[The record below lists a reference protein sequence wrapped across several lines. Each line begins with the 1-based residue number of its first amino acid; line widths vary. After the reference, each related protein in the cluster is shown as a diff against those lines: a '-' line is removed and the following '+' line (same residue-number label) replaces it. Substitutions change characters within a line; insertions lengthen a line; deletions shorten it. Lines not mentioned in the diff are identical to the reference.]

1 MTHNYQEIKTQVFEK
16 LRNELPPVY
25 KYHSF
30 EHTQNMIS
38 VAPMYIEEYN
48 FSEEEVEAL
57 HLAILFHDLGFT
69 VDWREHELQ
78 GSKMAEAAMID
89 KGYST
94 DAIRL
99 VQKLIMATKIPQN
112 PQSDLEKLICDV
124 DLDYL
129 GRDDYFQR
137 SELLFEEWL
146 SLGMVENRKE
156 WEEKELKFLE
166 NHHFHSL
173 FGINY
178 RQPVLEKNLR
188 KIQSK

>member
-1 MTHNYQEIKTQVFEK
+1 MTHNYQDLKTQVFEK

-25 KYHSF
+25 QYHSF

-38 VAPMYIEEYN
+38 VIPQYIEEYDLSD
-48 FSEEEVEAL
+48 SEIEAL

-69 VDWREHELQ
+69 VDWKEHELR
-78 GSKMAEAAMID
+78 GSKMAEKAMTD
-89 KGYST
+89 KGYS
-94 DAIRL
+94 AESIKL
-99 VQKLIMATKIPQN
+99 VQSLIMATKIPQT
-112 PQSDLEKLICDV
+112 PHSDLEKLICDI

-146 SLGMVENRKE
+146 ALGLIENRKD

-166 NHHFHSL
+166 NHHFHSF

-178 RQPVLEKNLR
+178 RQPVLKKNLR